1 MKKHVGIILTILGT
15 FVLGCAL
22 TAIYKDKENYTPGE
36 VKAII
41 VESYKRGAEAG
52 IVYCINHTKDTI

>member
-1 MKKHVGIILTILGT
+1 MKKHYWYYSLILGT